1 MRIGARR
8 IGARR
13 IGGRRRAAGRTH
25 PERPPAMHDE
35 ATGRAE
41 TLAAVGVRDTLTAE
55 QVVEAYSDLVY
66 SLARRLTRNDE
77 EARDLFQESFVRIF
91 RGLAGFEG
99 RASMKTWICQV
110 VINCD
115 RNRRRFWSRLRR
127 NLPPASPGPPEGDEE
142 ESPALALGD
151 PSAGPERLALSREI
165 RSRVDA
171 SLMELPV
178 EQRLAVV
185 MRDVEGMSYEEIAAA
200 MGIAIGTVK
209 SKIARGRSTL
219 RARLADLVE
228 SRQQETT

>member
-1 MRIGARR
+1 
-8 IGARR
+8 
-13 IGGRRRAAGRTH
+13 
-25 PERPPAMHDE
+25 MHDE
-35 ATGRAE
+35 ATGRVD
-41 TLAAVGVRDTLTAE
+41 TLAAVEVRETLTAE
-55 QVVEAYSDLVY
+55 QVVAAYSDLVY

-127 NLPPASPGPPEGDEE
+127 NLPQAVPASPEGNEE
-142 ESPALALGD
+142 EAPFVAVRD
-151 PSAGPERLALSREI
+151 PSAGPERLALSGEI

-171 SLMELPV
+171 TLRELPV
-178 EQRLAVV
+178 EQRIAVV

-209 SKIARGRSTL
+209 SKISRARSTL
-219 RARLADLVE
+219 REKLADLVDAPRRE
-228 SRQQETT
+228 AT